1 MRRLPTPRHPTRE
14 RRLYGAAA
22 RGYAAAMRDLFL
34 FPLEVRRDLRMTH
47 LLDEDVISRIAVWP
61 DIQGPLKSEHADGS
75 AAADAAFI
83 YWTMHERRPRA
94 LLRTAADAIR
104 REFERRTDAAR
115 RAEAERYAHEAAHVY
130 ECRRKPRADLRH
142 SVAAL
147 LDQAA
152 WVYME
157 PVPACRMILRSL
169 RRHGAEQTR
178 RVLEKKPQTFG
189 RLRFVRV
196 WWFGFWPVD
205 DTEVARR
212 MELPVLVRMFGDAVK
227 ARQKAGKPGPALAAR
242 KRAQWLEED
251 VQRTKQPR
259 PDGGWLKMAARLI
272 AILMRRRDVD
282 EKRDTSKPLPT
293 IKHQLSAMLP
303 AEAHALIDEA
313 LRLSETCSGEDP
325 IWIRGH
331 SMGVELGTGRAPSL
345 ALGLPSP
352 ELAAP
357 GPELP
362 APAPELPDQPEPRA
376 PERGRG
382 RGLDI

>member
-1 MRRLPTPRHPTRE
+1 M
-14 RRLYGAAA
+14 YGAAA

-34 FPLEVRRDLRMTH
+34 FPLEARRDLRMTH
-47 LLDEDVISRIAVWP
+47 LLDDEAISTIAVWP
-61 DIQGPLKSEHADGS
+61 DVHGPVKSEHADGT

-94 LLRTAADAIR
+94 LLRTAADALR
-104 REFERRTDAAR
+104 LEFERRTDAAR
-115 RAEAERYAHEAAHVY
+115 RADAERYAYETAHVY

-142 SVAAL
+142 SVAAM
-147 LDQAA
+147 LDQAE

-157 PVPACRMILRSL
+157 PARACRMILRSL

-178 RVLEKKPQTFG
+178 RLLEKKPQTFG
-189 RLRFVRV
+189 RLRFIRV

-205 DTEVARR
+205 DTETARR
-212 MELPVLVRMFGDAVK
+212 IDLPVLIRMFGEAVK
-227 ARQKAGKPGPALAAR
+227 AREKAGKPGPALAAR
-242 KRAQWLEED
+242 ERAQRFSDE
-251 VQRTKQPR
+251 VQKVKQPR
-259 PDGGWLKMAARLI
+259 PDGGWLKTAARLI

-282 EKRDTSKPLPT
+282 EKRDTNKPLPT

-313 LRLSETCSGEDP
+313 LRLSETYSGEDP

-331 SMGVELGTGRAPSL
+331 SMAVELGTGRAPSL
-345 ALGLPSP
+345 DLGVQSR
-352 ELAAP
+352 
-357 GPELP
+357 ELP
-362 APAPELPDQPEPRA
+362 APSPQLPGLAPELSDLPDRRA
-376 PERGRG
+376 RERGRG